1 MPPGIEFGAIL
12 CKNKRHILA
21 IKDGP
26 LTKTGIFCQCI
37 LRKVYEMTDQ
47 PLKPVDLRI
56 LQVLQTEG
64 RIANVELAERVGLSP
79 SPCLRRLK
87 QLEASGFIR
96 GYAAL
101 VDRKRL
107 GFGVEAFVQVSLERH
122 QDRFDKAFRKAV
134 LSHPEIVGCYVTTG
148 EMDYLLHIVA
158 RDLEAYGRFTLEVLL
173 KMPGVKDSKSS
184 LVLEVVKDS
193 TALPLGT
200 RRAGGQ
206 TSPGRS

>member
-1 MPPGIEFGAIL
+1 
-12 CKNKRHILA
+12 
-21 IKDGP
+21 
-26 LTKTGIFCQCI
+26 
-37 LRKVYEMTDQ
+37 MTDQ
-47 PLKPVDLRI
+47 PLKPADLRI
-56 LQVLQTEG
+56 MQVLQTEG

-87 QLEASGFIR
+87 QLEASGLIR

-101 VDRKRL
+101 LDRKRL

-134 LSHPEIVGCYVTTG
+134 LSHPEIVGCYVMTG
-148 EMDYLLHIVA
+148 EMDYLLHVVA

-184 LVLEVVKDS
+184 LTLEVVKDS
-193 TALPLGT
+193 MALPLA
-200 RRAGGQ
+200 RMAAGEAN
-206 TSPGRS
+206 